1 MALPASGNSISLDQ
15 MHTEVWSTSG
25 SLVSLNDADIRGM
38 IFKSSQAQMSF
49 SEWYGVTPPIGVTY
63 VNKYDYTGS
72 SSMASTTTM
81 SLSGL
86 SSNPTTLVV
95 GAHWMDKNHT
105 GLSPS
110 APTLAASGG
119 YTVTDDLDPAF
130 NDDGFDEK
138 KYLRWHRVYIGTAT
152 SVTLTGTRGGFG
164 STPAA
169 GGWRIWECTGNL
181 QLGATSKSS
190 SSYSDAQWNDSGQTP
205 GPTATASINANERDV
220 VFVSTVGNANI
231 PSSISN
237 VDSGSQVTGNYS
249 RMGYDTRGSGDSGSV
264 TYSSSGF
271 GAGGGIAAVRYYL
284 S

>member
-1 MALPASGNSISLDQ
+1 MALPASGNPISLNQ
-15 MHTEVWSTSG
+15 MHTEVWSASG

-63 VNKYDYTGS
+63 IDKYDYTGS
-72 SSMASTTTM
+72 SSMPSTTTM

-110 APTLAASGG
+110 SPSLSSSGG
-119 YTVTDDLDPAF
+119 HTVTSDLVF
-130 NDDGFDEK
+130 NDNGFDEK
-138 KYLRWHRVYIGTAT
+138 KYLRWYRVYIGTAT

-164 STPAA
+164 ATPAA

-181 QLGATSKSS
+181 QKGATSKSS
-190 SSYSDAQWNDSGQTP
+190 ESYSDGAFSSPVST
-205 GPTATASINANERDV
+205 SISANERDV
-220 VFVSTVGNANI
+220 VFVSTIGNATI
-231 PSSISN
+231 PGTISN
-237 VDSGSQVTGNYS
+237 VDSGSEVTGNYS

-264 TYSSSGF
+264 TYSSSTGW
-271 GAGGGIAAVRYYL
+271 AGGGIAAVRYYIT
-284 S
+284 

>member
-1 MALPASGNSISLDQ
+1 MALPTSGNSISLNQ
-15 MHTEVWSTSG
+15 MHTEVGGTSA
-25 SLVSLNDADIRGM
+25 SLVSVNDSDIRGM
-38 IFKSSQAQMSF
+38 IFKDAQTQMSF

-63 VNKYDYTGS
+63 IDKYDYTGS
-72 SSMASTTTM
+72 SSMPSTTTM

-86 SSNPTTLVV
+86 SSSATTLVV

-130 NDDGFDEK
+130 DDDGFDEK

-164 STPAA
+164 ATPAA

-181 QLGATSKSS
+181 QLGDTSKSS
-190 SSYSDAQWNDSGQTP
+190 DSYSDGSFSSPVST
-205 GPTATASINANERDV
+205 SISANARDV
-220 VFVSTVGNANI
+220 VFVSTIGNATT
-231 PSSISN
+231 PGTISN
-237 VDSGSQVTGNYS
+237 VDSGSEVTGNYS

-264 TYSSSGF
+264 TYSSSTGS
-271 GAGGGIAAVRYYL
+271 AGGGITAVRYYL

>member
-15 MHTEVWSTSG
+15 MHTEVWSASG
-25 SLVSLNDADIRGM
+25 SSVSLNDADIRGM

-49 SEWYGVTPPIGVTY
+49 SEWYSVTPPIGVTY
-63 VNKYDYTGS
+63 VDKYDYSGS
-72 SSMASTTTM
+72 SGMASTTTM

-110 APTLAASGG
+110 SPSLSSSGG
-119 YTVTDDLDPAF
+119 YTVTSDLVF
-130 NDDGFDEK
+130 NDAGFDEK
-138 KYLRWHRVYIGTAT
+138 KYLRWYRIYIGTAT

-164 STPAA
+164 SNPSG
-169 GGWRIWECTGNL
+169 GGWRIWECTGDL

-190 SSYSDAQWNDSGQTP
+190 DSYSDGAFSSPVST
-205 GPTATASINANERDV
+205 SISANARDV
-220 VFVSTVGNANI
+220 VFVSTIGNATI
-231 PSSISN
+231 PGTISN
-237 VDSGSQVTGNYS
+237 VDSGSEVTGNYS

-264 TYSSSGF
+264 TYSSSTGS
-271 GAGGGIAAVRYYL
+271 AGGGIAVVRYHL
-284 S
+284 N

>member
-15 MHTEVWSTSG
+15 MHTEVWSATG
-25 SLVSLNDADIRGM
+25 SSVSLNDADIRGM

-63 VNKYDYTGS
+63 INKYDYTGS

-95 GAHWMDKNHT
+95 GAHWMDKNHS

-110 APTLAASGG
+110 SPSLSSSGG
-119 YTVTDDLDPAF
+119 YTVTSDLVF
-130 NDDGFDEK
+130 NDNGFDEK
-138 KYLRWHRVYIGTAT
+138 KYLRWYRIYIGTAT

-190 SSYSDAQWNDSGQTP
+190 DSYSDGAFSNPVST
-205 GPTATASINANERDV
+205 SISANARDV
-220 VFVSTVGNANI
+220 VFVSTVGNATI
-231 PSSISN
+231 PGTISN
-237 VDSGSQVTGNYS
+237 VDSSSEVTGNYS

-264 TYSSSGF
+264 TYSSSVGW
-271 GAGGGIAAVRYYL
+271 AGGGIAAVRYYL